1 MITTVGKLV
10 IIDLGKETAQYF
22 WNGVAIGYIVGVYI
36 HKKTKVTLYTTDKTL
51 IPSAEL
57 IAHGIRIKKVKN
69 V

>member
-22 WNGVAIGYIVGVYI
+22 WSGVAIGYITGVFIY
-36 HKKTKVTLYTTDKTL
+36 KKTKVTLYTTDKTL

-57 IAHGIRIKKVKN
+57 VAHGIRIKEVKH